1 MLKIFLSFILIFILN
16 LNLKAQEGEYF
27 LMLKYDKVNVRY
39 GPSRQ
44 DQVKFFYKK
53 KYLPLKIIDKK
64 ENFRKIIDHKNN
76 SGWIHRSQLKPSKSI
91 IILEDKI
98 VFKKASI
105 YSEPLVKLK
114 KGRLV
119 VITKCKINWCK
130 VKTNQFNGWL
140 GTQNVWGLN

>member
-16 LNLKAQEGEYF
+16 SKLKAQEGEYF

-53 KYLPLKIIDKK
+53 KYLPLKVIDKK

-105 YSEPLVKLK
+105 YSKPLVKLK

-119 VITKCKINWCK
+119 LISKCKINWCK
-130 VKTNQFNGWL
+130 VKTNQFDGWL
-140 GTQNVWGLN
+140 GTKNIWGLN